1 MTKAEF
7 LSELRTRLVELPQGD
22 IDRSLDFYSE
32 MIDDRMEDGMSER
45 EAVANMGDLTR
56 IADQIIAQVSSCEEI
71 PEPVNEGVVSKS
83 RYVLRNPWVVGFLSP
98 FLLILWAVAI
108 SFLVSLWSVVVALY
122 AVDLALGASGG
133 ALHVAGTAL
142 FCSGAIG
149 EGVLVFGAGAFLIGF
164 TVLWSLGCKYAA
176 VGMTQ
181 ATKWTFRG
189 LVAMILR
196 KESAA

>member
-7 LSELRTRLVELPQGD
+7 LSALRSRLAGLPQGD
-22 IDRSLDFYSE
+22 VERSVDFYSE
-32 MIDDRMEDGMSER
+32 MIDDRIEDGMSER

-56 IADQIIAQVSSCEEI
+56 IADQIMSQASPCEEI
-71 PEPVNEGVVSKS
+71 SEPVNEGVASGS

-98 FLLILWAVAI
+98 FLLILWGVAI
-108 SFLVSLWSVVVALY
+108 SCLISLWAVVVALY

-142 FCSGAIG
+142 FCSGVMG
-149 EGVLVFGAGAFLIGF
+149 EGILIFGAGAFLIGF
-164 TVLWSLGCKYAA
+164 TVLWSLGCKYA
-176 VGMTQ
+176 VQGVVQ

-196 KESAA
+196 KERSA